1 MSTRNGLMWRAKESF
16 PSRWLCDVAQRINAV
31 GMRLGAILGVMLG
44 AILLPLGVLLGDT
57 LVSCEGS
64 YVLIVETVGMPPKT
78 LLGVVGV

>member
-1 MSTRNGLMWRAKESF
+1 M
-16 PSRWLCDVAQRINAV
+16 CDVAQRINAV

-57 LVSCEGS
+57 LVSCEGP

-78 LLGVVGV
+78 LLGVAGV